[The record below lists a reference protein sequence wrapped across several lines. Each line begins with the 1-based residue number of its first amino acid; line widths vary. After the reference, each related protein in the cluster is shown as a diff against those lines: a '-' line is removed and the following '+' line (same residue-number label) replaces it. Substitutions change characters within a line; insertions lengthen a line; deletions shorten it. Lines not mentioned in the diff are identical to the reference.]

1 MSETFGIGIEDLQQS
16 LGNARYFYGLRRT
29 DQGTLYMV
37 KADLLELEDGVIVN
51 QKGAPSQNY
60 NDFTRGQ
67 DFFEGK
73 DTEHKKVFDNLV
85 YEQFRWDGRNLF
97 YYINEQ
103 GELVLK
109 VNESHT
115 YEE

>member
-1 MSETFGIGIEDLQQS
+1 
-16 LGNARYFYGLRRT
+16 
-29 DQGTLYMV
+29 V
-37 KADLLELEDGVIVN
+37 KADLLELEDGVILN
-51 QKGAPSQNY
+51 KPGAPSQNY
-60 NDFTRGQ
+60 NDFSRGQ

-73 DTEHKKVFDNLV
+73 DLDHKKVFENLV

-97 YYINEQ
+97 YYINDN